1 VGASHD
7 IWPEEEMVKSPA
19 YQGFYGPRNWHYG
32 IGGVFFRTPATVS
45 LITSIREKEKG
56 PYGEQELGLLR
67 TLVPHLRR
75 AALLHSELNSLR
87 SQHAAF
93 ASQLDRS
100 PQALLLTDADRR
112 ILFTNAPG
120 RAITKVKDGLRVEL
134 NQLRASSST
143 EDATLAKSIREVA
156 ANGKWRVDHLTVA
169 RPSGGTPYVVLVM
182 PVPSFG
188 APLGMPPPAV
198 AVMVTD
204 PDRPVSL
211 DPKALQVL
219 FSFTPAE
226 AKVTALLVQGR
237 SMEQIATQLAVS
249 LETVRTHVRH
259 VFSKTATNRQGELI
273 ALVLRM
279 APSGPESADDSSKM
293 CI

>member
-1 VGASHD
+1 
-7 IWPEEEMVKSPA
+7 
-19 YQGFYGPRNWHYG
+19 
-32 IGGVFFRTPATVS
+32 
-45 LITSIREKEKG
+45 
-56 PYGEQELGLLR
+56 
-67 TLVPHLRR
+67 
-75 AALLHSELNSLR
+75 
-87 SQHAAF
+87 
-93 ASQLDRS
+93 
-100 PQALLLTDADRR
+100 
-112 ILFTNAPG
+112 
-120 RAITKVKDGLRVEL
+120 
-134 NQLRASSST
+134 
-143 EDATLAKSIREVA
+143 
-156 ANGKWRVDHLTVA
+156 
-169 RPSGGTPYVVLVM
+169 
-182 PVPSFG
+182 
-188 APLGMPPPAV
+188 MPPPAV